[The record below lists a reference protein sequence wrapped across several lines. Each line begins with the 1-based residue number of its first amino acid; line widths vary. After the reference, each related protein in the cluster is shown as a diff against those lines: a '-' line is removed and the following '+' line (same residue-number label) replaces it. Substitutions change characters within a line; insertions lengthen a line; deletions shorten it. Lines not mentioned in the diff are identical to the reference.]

1 MSQAPDRP
9 NILYMH
15 THDIGRYIQ
24 PHGYAVP
31 TPHLQKLAEQGV
43 LFRQTFCTN
52 PTCSASRASLLTG
65 MYPHNNGMVGLAHRG
80 FKLNDYSQ
88 HIIHT
93 LHKAGY
99 TSALAGVQHVASH
112 RGEHP
117 AWKII
122 GYDQYLGHAN
132 EAHERAVEY
141 LERAPTQPFFLSVGF
156 GDTHRVF
163 APLNDLDD
171 PRYCRPPAPI
181 PDTPET
187 REDMARFMASARI
200 LDQNMGMVLDGLDRS
215 GLGEN
220 TLVICTADHGIAFPR
235 MKCTLT
241 DDGIGVMLIMRGPGG
256 FEGGQVYDALVSQI
270 DIFPTICDLLG
281 IEHPEWLQGRSLM
294 PLIQGESLEI
304 REEIHA
310 EVNYHAAYEPMRC
323 VRTKRWKYIRRF
335 DGRDKPVL
343 PNCDD
348 SPSKTLWMEHGWGE
362 AAPAGPMAPAE
373 EAMYDLI
380 FDPNEAHNLVGT
392 PQAEADGPTQ
402 DALAD
407 MRARLDRW
415 MKETDDVLLQTSL
428 VPAPEDAVVNDPDG
442 LSPREQPQP
451 VKVRNIK

>member
-1 MSQAPDRP
+1 MNQALNRP
-9 NILYMH
+9 NILYLH

-31 TPHLQKLAEQGV
+31 TPNLQKLAEQGV

-88 HIIHT
+88 HIVHT
-93 LHKAGY
+93 LRKAGY
-99 TSALAGVQHVASH
+99 TSALAGVQHVA
-112 RGEHP
+112 RPQGDRAPWE
-117 AWKII
+117 II
-122 GYDQYLGHAN
+122 GYDQYLGPTN
-132 EAHERAVEY
+132 EAHEHAVEY
-141 LERAPTQPFFLSVGF
+141 LASEPAQPFFLSVGF

-163 APLNDLDD
+163 APLNDQDD

-200 LDQNMGMVLDGLDRS
+200 LDQKMGMVLDGLDRS
-215 GLGEN
+215 GLSEN

-235 MKCTLT
+235 MKCNLT
-241 DDGIGVMLIMRGPGG
+241 DGGIGVMLIMRGPGG

-281 IEHPEWLQGRSLM
+281 IEHPAWLQGQSLM
-294 PLIQGESLEI
+294 PLMRGETQEI
-304 REEIHA
+304 REEIFA
-310 EVNYHAAYEPMRC
+310 EVNYHAAYEPLRC

-335 DGRDKPVL
+335 DGRDRPVL

-348 SPSKTLWMEHGWGE
+348 SPSKKLWLEHGWGE
-362 AAPAGPMAPAE
+362 AAPAGPMAPDE
-373 EAMYDLI
+373 EAFYDLI

-392 PQAEADGPTQ
+392 PRAQAAGATKE
-402 DALAD
+402 ALAD

-415 MKETDDVLLQTSL
+415 MQETDDILLQGSV

-442 LSPREQPQP
+442 LSPREQPKP
-451 VKVRNIK
+451 VNTRNVK